1 MLFPPLLKS
10 LPIPVGLC
18 YMVTYDIQVI
28 SRIMLTISIRK
39 NSIAI
44 KSITIDGD
52 GSDWN
57 DIRPILMD
65 KKRDVSNNKTNMDIT
80 KVYLPMDSKYLYVR
94 TDFVK
99 GLPVTNKDDYT
110 RECLI

>member
-1 MLFPPLLKS
+1 MLYGNLRHTGN
-10 LPIPVGLC
+10 IADNVN
-18 YMVTYDIQVI
+18 YIN
-28 SRIMLTISIRK
+28 RK

-65 KKRDVSNNKTNMDIT
+65 KKRDVSNNKTIIDIT
-80 KVYLPMDSKYLYVR
+80 KVYLPMGSKYLYVR
-94 TDFVK
+94 ADFVK